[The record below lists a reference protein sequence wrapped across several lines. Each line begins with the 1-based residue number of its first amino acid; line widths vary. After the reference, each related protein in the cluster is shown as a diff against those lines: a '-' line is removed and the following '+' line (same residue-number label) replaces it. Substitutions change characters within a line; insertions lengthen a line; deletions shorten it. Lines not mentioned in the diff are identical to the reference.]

1 MKIFACSVVLGAASV
16 AAAQHVHITVDT
28 FVQEGVP
35 TTLIDA
41 GYNASE
47 SAFEIDPTGRLTE
60 SGQIAVFRLTDSVM
74 SGGALEGWWA
84 GLAFT
89 LTSDFYF
96 STGRLDGG
104 DFRFEIA
111 EVDAVSGPAAR
122 AAFGT
127 FDGASPV
134 VEADSAGADREG
146 RSFPVG
152 AGSHR
157 HGQFQAVSERGL
169 YDVTLIAWDANGAYA
184 DSAPVTIRMNSCAAD
199 YDNNGVVDVFDLLAY
214 LDVWFAEG
222 AEADLDQSGG
232 VDVFDLLQ
240 FLDGWFAGC

>member
-1 MKIFACSVVLGAASV
+1 MRLLVCSVVLVAASI
-16 AAAQHVHITVDT
+16 AAAQHVHVTVDT
-28 FVQEGVP
+28 FTPEGVP
-35 TTLIDA
+35 TILIDA

-47 SAFEIDPTGRLTE
+47 AAFQIDPTGRLTE
-60 SGQIAVFRLTDSVM
+60 SGEIAVFRLTDAVM
-74 SGGALEGWWA
+74 GAGALEGWWA
-84 GLAFT
+84 GLAVT

-104 DFRFEIA
+104 DFRFEVA
-111 EVDAVSGPAAR
+111 QVAPVAGPGAAVVMG
-122 AAFGT
+122 AFN
-127 FDGASPV
+127 GASPV
-134 VEADSAGADREG
+134 VEADSAAADREA

-169 YDVTLIAWDANGAYA
+169 YEVTLLAWDANGVYA
-184 DSAPVTIRMNSCAAD
+184 DSAPVTVRINSCAAD
-199 YDNNGVVDVFDLLAY
+199 YDNTGAVNVFDLLAY
-214 LDVWFAEG
+214 LDVWFAGG
-222 AEADLDQSGG
+222 AAADLDQSGA